1 MSWEIVPFLPA
12 DIAAARALWEAT
24 PGIGLSAAD
33 EPAALAAYLARNP
46 GLSRLAREGG
56 TLLGT
61 LLCGH
66 DGRRGLFHHL
76 AVAPAARGRGIGR
89 ALARAGIDGLRAAGI
104 GKCYLTVLR
113 TNPEG
118 EAFWR
123 RIGAEE
129 RTAALTFFS
138 MPV

>member
-1 MSWEIVPFLPA
+1 MTWEITPFLAA
-12 DIAAARALWEAT
+12 DIGAARALWQAT

-33 EPAALAAYLARNP
+33 EPAALAAYLARNA
-46 GLSRLAREGG
+46 GLSRLARDGE

-76 AVAPAARGRGIGR
+76 AVAPAARGLGIGR
-89 ALARAGIDGLRAAGI
+89 ALVRAGLDGLREAGI
-104 GKCYLTVLR
+104 GKCYLTVQ
-113 TNPEG
+113 TSNPDG
-118 EAFWR
+118 AAFWR
-123 RIGAEE
+123 RLGAEE

-138 MPV
+138 MTP